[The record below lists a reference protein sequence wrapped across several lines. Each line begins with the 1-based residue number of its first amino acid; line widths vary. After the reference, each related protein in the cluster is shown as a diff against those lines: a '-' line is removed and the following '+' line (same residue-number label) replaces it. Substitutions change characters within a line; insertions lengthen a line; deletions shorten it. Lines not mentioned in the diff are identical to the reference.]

1 MDVTCRCGTAT
12 DDHPPRDAT
21 ATATA
26 TATEIEIEEIGT
38 VIEEIGT
45 EIEEIGTAGGAAR
58 KNLDVVAIGRV
69 ICRRHRPG
77 LRTVRG

>member
-1 MDVTCRCGTAT
+1 M
-12 DDHPPRDAT
+12 
-21 ATATA
+21 
-26 TATEIEIEEIGT
+26 IEEIGT
-38 VIEEIGT
+38 V
-45 EIEEIGTAGGAAR
+45 IEEIGTAGGAAR